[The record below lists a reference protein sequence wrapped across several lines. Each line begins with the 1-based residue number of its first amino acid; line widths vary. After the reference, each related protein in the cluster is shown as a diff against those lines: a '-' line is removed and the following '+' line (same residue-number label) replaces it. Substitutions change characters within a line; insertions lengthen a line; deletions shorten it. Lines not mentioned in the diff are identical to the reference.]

1 MAVLVSRS
9 AAETQEVGE
18 LLGAML
24 TTGIFISLQ
33 GELGAGKTQFARGVA
48 RGLGVAP
55 QVPVTS
61 PTFTLLNIYQ
71 GRLSL
76 YHFDL
81 YRLAG
86 DEDIR
91 DLGFDEYFAGP
102 GVVLVEWAERLAEE
116 MPAER
121 LDIFLSHAGEDCR
134 QLELTPH
141 GTLATRLVESSLPK
155 RRPA

>member
-1 MAVLVSRS
+1 VAVLISRS
-9 AAETQEVGE
+9 PADTEGIGE
-18 LLGAML
+18 ALGAML
-24 TTGIFISLQ
+24 TSGIFISLH

-55 QVPVTS
+55 HVPVTS
-61 PTFTLLNIYQ
+61 PTFTLLNIYE
-71 GRLSL
+71 GRLLL

-86 DEDIR
+86 DEDAR
-91 DLGFDEYFAGP
+91 DLGFDEYFGAA

-116 MPAER
+116 LPAER
-121 LDIFLSHAGEDCR
+121 LDISLSHAGDDCR

-141 GTLATRLVESSLPK
+141 GRLPALLVERLAATFPS
-155 RRPA
+155 